1 MSASEKNSTVI
12 PLLANTQFTGVSED
26 VGAFGSYTIA
36 LRTSTDIRLR
46 ILQGGA
52 LNRWDDVRIVN
63 PAAMLPPTLNTD
75 TSPVIYSG
83 LLKMKYF
90 KIEVLNNT
98 ANNQTFLRVDT
109 VFRDAMPLNL
119 LDDSIAAGGIDE
131 NGNRHLLSV
140 TPAGVLR
147 TDTNVTLEGIT
158 LDPATDGIKIYG
170 STALNGAD
178 PLLIN
183 TDTAGRLNA
192 NMIGSSDGTDRI
204 IMKTQT
210 DGTLNTISP
219 TADVLASALNTLLV
233 ENNSLL
239 SKLEINA
246 NQVPITFQ
254 DINVGI
260 NGTPVQFAAGQV
272 ISSVVDMGTGA
283 DRNNDIC
290 FSGHAII
297 GAEGT
302 GYDDPSV
309 ILQFSVNQAD
319 WFGDGTA
326 ASYYKEAAT
335 AWQFALQRNN
345 VGLRYVRL
353 LCVKPIQLNL
363 LISTKFKN

>member
-1 MSASEKNSTVI
+1 MSASIKNSTI
-12 PLLANTQFTGVSED
+12 TPLLANQQFTGVAED

-36 LRTSTDIRLR
+36 LRTSTIIRLR

-52 LNRWDDVRIVN
+52 LNRWDDVRILN
-63 PAAMLPPTLNTD
+63 PGAMLPPTSDTD

-98 ANNQTFLRVDT
+98 PSNQSYLRVDT

-140 TPAGVLR
+140 TPAGILK

-158 LDPATDGIKIYG
+158 LEPATDGIKIYG
-170 STALNGAD
+170 STAQNGAD

-183 TDTAGRLNA
+183 TDEGGRINA
-192 NMIGSSDGTDRI
+192 NMVGSSDGTDRI
-204 IMKTQT
+204 IMKTEP
-210 DGTLNTISP
+210 DGTLNTVTP
-219 TADVLASALNTLLV
+219 NTDVLINALNLMMFQNNALLT
-233 ENNSLL
+233 
-239 SKLEINA
+239 KLEQNA
-246 NQVPITFQ
+246 NQLPTTFQ
-254 DINVGI
+254 HINVGPT
-260 NGTPVQFAAGQV
+260 GTPIQFAAGQV
-272 ISSVVDMGTGA
+272 ISGVVDMGVSA
-283 DRNNDIC
+283 ERDNDVC
-290 FSGHAII
+290 FSGHVIV

-302 GYDDPSV
+302 GYDDPQV
-309 ILQFSVNQAD
+309 ILQFSVNQGD

-326 ASYYKEAAT
+326 ASYYKESAT
-335 AWQFALQRNN
+335 GWEFNFQRNN